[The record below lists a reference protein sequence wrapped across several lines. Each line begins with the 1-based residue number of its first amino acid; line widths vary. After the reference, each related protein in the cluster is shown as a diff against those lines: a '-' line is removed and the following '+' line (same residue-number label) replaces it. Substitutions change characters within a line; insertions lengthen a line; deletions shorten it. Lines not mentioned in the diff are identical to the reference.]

1 MDRQHVRRC
10 ILHHDTPTGGQRRRI
25 WTRKRKCQLCN
36 NDTFFLPFIIFSFFL
51 LLFFSLHQPRSVF
64 PPCSHRL
71 QAPAV
76 HSSVA
81 RGLNCITT
89 LRFLTILSPLPLSPS
104 LLHPLR
110 LKAAPKK
117 TAVPSFLEGH
127 RVAARDATYFGFI
140 MLIFYLCDGA
150 QVLNIQQ
157 KS

>member
-36 NDTFFLPFIIFSFFL
+36 NDYLFLTFYHFLFFFF
-51 LLFFSLHQPRSVF
+51 FFSLHQPRSVF
-64 PPCSHRL
+64 PPCSYRL

-81 RGLNCITT
+81 CGLNCIIT

-140 MLIFYLCDGA
+140 MLLFYLCDGA

>member
-1 MDRQHVRRC
+1 MCADAYYTMTPPPVAKDEESGPVRESANC
-10 ILHHDTPTGGQRRRI
+10 ATMI
-25 WTRKRKCQLCN
+25 
-36 NDTFFLPFIIFSFFL
+36 PFSYLLSFSLFFL

-81 RGLNCITT
+81 CGLNCITT